1 MGGLCPTTAG
11 APADKTVEL
20 TLSSAVHLALR
31 SNRSLISG
39 RFGRESQALSLT
51 AARAEFETQ
60 YGPSITAGVADNREQ
75 AGAGMT
81 IEKRFETGASARLR
95 PAVGRSASGYS
106 SEARAMLTVPLSSG
120 YGRAVNLDGVRSA
133 AFSVRTAERALL
145 LNKVSVVI
153 DTVAAVY
160 DIARLDQL
168 AAFYRNE
175 LEKTETHVRS
185 AEIKADVGLAGRFD
199 VLRAE
204 IRKNELENSLAG
216 AFEDRQNAADR
227 LKLILAMPL
236 ERRIRVN
243 VPFECEPVAIP
254 VQRALET
261 AYANRVE
268 LMQLVEELEESRRR
282 SVVAKRRTLPGL
294 NLVADY
300 TRFDAAD
307 QWEDSLALAEDR
319 WSLFLEGTMDARRT
333 REKSTFAQSLLRIR
347 SVRLNQR
354 LKRDE
359 IAREV
364 RRQMA
369 ALENAR
375 QRIDIRMEQIHKA
388 EGKRALAQLK
398 FDHGMADNFNVIE
411 AETQLQSANVA
422 LIGARTDYIVGVFRL
437 RQAMGTLLA
446 FISPA
451 AAGDAAA
458 DIDQE
463 NPAWSGNGM

>member
-1 MGGLCPTTAG
+1 M
-11 APADKTVEL
+11 
-20 TLSSAVHLALR
+20 
-31 SNRSLISG
+31 
-39 RFGRESQALSLT
+39 
-51 AARAEFETQ
+51 
-60 YGPSITAGVADNREQ
+60 
-75 AGAGMT
+75 
-81 IEKRFETGASARLR
+81 
-95 PAVGRSASGYS
+95 
-106 SEARAMLTVPLSSG
+106 
-120 YGRAVNLDGVRSA
+120 
-133 AFSVRTAERALL
+133 
-145 LNKVSVVI
+145 
-153 DTVAAVY
+153 
-160 DIARLDQL
+160 
-168 AAFYRNE
+168 
-175 LEKTETHVRS
+175 
-185 AEIKADVGLAGRFD
+185 
-199 VLRAE
+199 
-204 IRKNELENSLAG
+204 
-216 AFEDRQNAADR
+216 
-227 LKLILAMPL
+227 
-236 ERRIRVN
+236 
-243 VPFECEPVAIP
+243 
-254 VQRALET
+254 
-261 AYANRVE
+261 
-268 LMQLVEELEESRRR
+268 
-282 SVVAKRRTLPGL
+282 
-294 NLVADY
+294 ADY